1 MNIPGFEE
9 VADQVWR
16 RKGEG
21 RKLAVVG
28 SLHGDETAGAEVI
41 REILHA
47 DDRLWRRAGPIDLT
61 LAIGNPLALEQGT
74 RFSEGGRDLNRIFE
88 GTEAD
93 TSDYE
98 GARAALLK
106 EVLGHADVLLDLHQ
120 TSCTTPPV
128 AVVEDSPSH
137 LRISAALGIAHAVVG
152 IEAVYS
158 GTMLSRWFDSH
169 GGLGLTVETGQ
180 KGREEARAAAYEV
193 VRRFL
198 TAGGAASAQGG
209 RIRRYRLRRAWLSPA
224 EGLRFTRALGNTARI
239 QAGEVVGHTDA
250 GPLSCDEDSVVF
262 LPQEG
267 ARPGTPCMLLA
278 TDEGVI
284 TV

>member
-1 MNIPGFEE
+1 MIIPGFEE
-9 VADQVWR
+9 IADQIWR
-16 RKGEG
+16 RRGDG

-28 SLHGDETAGAEVI
+28 SIHGDEIAGAEVI

-61 LAIGNPLALEQGT
+61 LAIGNPRALEQGT
-74 RFSEGGRDLNRIFE
+74 RFSEGGRDLNRIF
-88 GTEAD
+88 GDEAMD

-98 GARAALLK
+98 GERSQLLK
-106 EVLGHADVLLDLHQ
+106 EALGHADMLLDLHQ

-128 AVVEDSPSH
+128 AVVEDSPEH
-137 LRISAALGIAHAVVG
+137 LRLAAALGIAHAVVG
-152 IEAVYS
+152 IETVYE
-158 GTMLSRWFDSH
+158 GTMLSRWFDAH

-198 TAGGAASAQGG
+198 TAGASASAQGG
-209 RIRRYRLRRAWLSPA
+209 RIRRYRLRRVWLSPA
-224 EGLRFTRALGNTARI
+224 NGLRFTRALGNTARI
-239 QAGEVVGHTDA
+239 EAGEIVGHTEA
-250 GPLSCDEDSVVF
+250 GPLSCDEDSAVF
-262 LPQEG
+262 LPREG
-267 ARPGTPCMLLA
+267 AAQGTPCMLLA
-278 TDEGVI
+278 ADEGVL

>member
-28 SLHGDETAGAEVI
+28 SIHGDETAGAEVI

-61 LAIGNPLALEQGT
+61 LAIGNPRALEQGA

-88 GTEAD
+88 GSEVD

-98 GARAALLK
+98 GARAEVLK
-106 EVLGHADVLLDLHQ
+106 ETLGHADLLLDLHQ
-120 TSCTTPPV
+120 TSCATPPV
-128 AVVEDSPSH
+128 AVIEDTPAH
-137 LRISAALGIAHAVVG
+137 LRLSAALGIAHAVVG
-152 IEAVYS
+152 IEAVYG
-158 GTMLSRWFDSH
+158 GTMLSRWFDSL

-180 KGREEARAAAYEV
+180 KGKEEARAAAYEI

-198 TAGGAASAQGG
+198 TAGASASAQGG
-209 RIRRYRLRRAWLSPA
+209 RIRRYRLRRAWRSPA
-224 EGLRFTRALGNTARI
+224 NGLRFSRALGNTARI
-239 QAGEVVGHTDA
+239 RAGEIVGHTDD

-262 LPQEG
+262 LPREG
-267 ARPGTPCMLLA
+267 AGQGTPCMLLA
-278 TDEGVI
+278 TDEGVL